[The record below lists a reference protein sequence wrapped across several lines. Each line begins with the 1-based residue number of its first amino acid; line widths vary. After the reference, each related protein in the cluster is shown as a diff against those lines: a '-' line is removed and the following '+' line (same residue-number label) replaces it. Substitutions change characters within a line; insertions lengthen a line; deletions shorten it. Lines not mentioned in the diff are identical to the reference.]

1 MARQEQPDPLEQP
14 FLYAHPNPQR
24 IGCPGKQILKA
35 LARKELPINHP
46 AGQHLGECSPCF
58 REFLEYKSEW
68 EKKRSRL
75 YMIAALAAS
84 IILAFGIGVW
94 WRTHPNIKTAA
105 AMINFATTSQNR
117 GADNEPPGP
126 QESLQSYPREELTMT
141 VNLPRGSID
150 GKYEFQIARP
160 EAPDT
165 ELLVDVLGEAKVSNG
180 LTTFTARVNLSGV
193 PAGLYV
199 ARVRNLPAGG
209 WHSLPV
215 QIR

>member
-1 MARQEQPDPLEQP
+1 MARQEHPDPLEQA

-24 IGCPGKQILKA
+24 IGCPGEKVLKA
-35 LARKELPINHP
+35 LAHKKLPINHP
-46 AGQHLGECSPCF
+46 AGNHLGECSPCF
-58 REFLEYKSEW
+58 RDFLEYRAEW
-68 EKKRSRL
+68 QKKRSRL
-75 YMIAALAAS
+75 YMIAAIAAS
-84 IILAFGIGVW
+84 IILVCGIGVW
-94 WRTHPNIKTAA
+94 WETHPTIKTAA

-117 GADNEPPGP
+117 GVDDIPRSP

-150 GKYEFQIARP
+150 GKYEFQIARS
-160 EAPDT
+160 ESSDA
-165 ELLVDVLGEAKVSNG
+165 ESLVDAIGEAKVSNG
-180 LTTFTARVNLSGV
+180 LTTFTARVNLSGI
-193 PAGLYV
+193 PSGLYV